1 MILSIIIP
9 VFNAEKYLKR
19 CLKSVFTA
27 VAFAPKVKTEVI
39 LVDNGS
45 SDNSLKIAEDFAKNS
60 PLKIK
65 ILRCD
70 TPGASAARN
79 YGIKNAKGKYIW
91 FIDADDSITKDSIAL
106 LVTKA
111 EKEHAELTMLS
122 AERIYPD
129 HHTDQLLAINPQDPD
144 WKNRFVRYGAGPWQF
159 LILREWWEKHKFAFR
174 GGVIHE
180 DMELISSLVLYLEK
194 FASVDRVLY
203 HYYQNPGSVLH
214 KNKWDPHYLDIFE
227 ALEGL
232 RQRFHEKNALL
243 EYHDDLEWFF
253 IWNLLIDSNRDFT
266 KFKEGRVGFAKSR
279 AMLKK
284 YYPKWRKNKFFKSRS
299 FKLKLKI
306 ILNYYKI

>member
-91 FIDADDSITKDSIAL
+91 FIDSC
-106 LVTKA
+106 
-111 EKEHAELTMLS
+111 
-122 AERIYPD
+122 
-129 HHTDQLLAINPQDPD
+129 
-144 WKNRFVRYGAGPWQF
+144 
-159 LILREWWEKHKFAFR
+159 
-174 GGVIHE
+174 
-180 DMELISSLVLYLEK
+180 
-194 FASVDRVLY
+194 
-203 HYYQNPGSVLH
+203 
-214 KNKWDPHYLDIFE
+214 
-227 ALEGL
+227 
-232 RQRFHEKNALL
+232 
-243 EYHDDLEWFF
+243 
-253 IWNLLIDSNRDFT
+253 
-266 KFKEGRVGFAKSR
+266 
-279 AMLKK
+279 KK
-284 YYPKWRKNKFFKSRS
+284 
-299 FKLKLKI
+299 
-306 ILNYYKI
+306 